1 MNCSNCHN
9 NIDKSVNCINC
20 GAHFC
25 SYNCMKSHL
34 ILSNKKNM
42 NIPIDFN
49 NTNYTS
55 ENSKNYLIYL
65 NNKHNNIKSPYLIPG
80 ILNIKRINYN
90 EKYNLDNFIPIF
102 ENGKPKIIGCGS
114 FGQVFLVMNTINK
127 KLYAI
132 KHMEKKSLSAKLDS
146 FEGIYKEIYIQSR
159 IDHPNILPI
168 LYVNETP
175 SDFDLVLEYASGGS
189 LFHYIRRKK
198 FLTEPLAFS
207 LFIQVIN
214 AIYFLH
220 KNNFI
225 HRDIKPENILLFDNN
240 IIKLCDFG
248 WCVRLEEGQQRGTF
262 CGTTEYMSPELVNH
276 EEYSKEIDV
285 WSLGILLYEMVH
297 GYSPFR
303 PDKPNFNAKDVMQ
316 NIRLHKLKF
325 NKNISEECKQ
335 LIYHLLDEDPNKRFK
350 VEDIFYSDFVKFYEE
365 KKYALPDKFLIEKYK
380 FKLAKA
386 QSNSFYKLKENS
398 SKSNNNNSNIYSN
411 NKNCI
416 NKAIIRK
423 NSEIIDNYLK
433 KEQNLEFIYEKNKK
447 RNLLSKQEIIK
458 PSLSDANLKIAKSYD
473 KKLTKNKTT
482 QYFHP
487 SQSSDNK
494 IKDLNNSNQRLIN
507 SYNNNNSNKENE
519 HCNYQ
524 KKIKANENKIKTII
538 INNYFSNLN
547 QNEIN
552 KIEDKKNNDEKVEKN
567 IMYKKQLHI
576 KPLKMSKIPMTTK
589 ILYYSNIPMNGN
601 NKNDLIIK
609 NHLSPKNIINIKN
622 NKNTYFQ
629 KNKSIESKY
638 IEVKR
643 NKFFN
648 FPLNNYSTN
657 INNFNDYPS
666 KKFNKS
672 NYSKKTYTRNNIN
685 VHYKTTKI
693 NYNSDEN
700 TNINTNANTNNNTNN
715 NSHNN
720 DSFSYNNSSNINNND
735 NLLMDKIKRRKLSC
749 AKSLNHLNLNYNNY
763 NIKSLFI
770 SNIKNNINKLNNIS
784 ISSEKNYIS
793 KKNTTNNGAKT
804 KEKLNIKVK
813 DKKINTFH
821 TYQNSPKNTFNN
833 NFIYINFSNENSNL
847 KENNNINIDSNNNIY
862 NISYSKSNKNDINSK
877 NNILNH
883 ISSENNITNIQ
894 RKRCHNTNLSEKIN
908 NFEEYTKYKIEEIL
922 IDNNKK
928 HLNISNKNYYYDKD
942 SKLYNSMS
950 QNSIF
955 NNNKNKKIRN
965 QKKYIIHNK
974 IEFDKK
980 IGKIPKGTSF
990 KKGQHLYNNFN
1001 NKPKIEYFEKHK
1013 SNSNNNSYRNYNSH
1027 NMLSLE
1033 TEKIKSKSNLNTKR
1047 DRNYKDKIYKKKPRN
1062 DSNKS
1067 NNSNDKIKIAKKLE
1081 LNEFLNN
1088 MKINKDEKNIVTTSN
1103 DLNFSTSGNQSDTLK
1118 ISRIN
1123 TSINNKNCYKYFESS
1138 NNSNAFEFQGNNSLR
1153 INNSKYISDSRNF
1166 YNVSEPFHQIIKRIK
1181 STNNNNI
1188 IKDYCNCDNE
1198 SLNLDGNMKKES
1210 KAIISPIIHKQKKD
1224 PNILMKSENNINFEN
1239 LENKYKNKIKYNQID
1254 NKVSNDSFF

>member
-1 MNCSNCHN
+1 MKCSICHN
-9 NIDKSVNCINC
+9 NIDKSVNCKNC

-25 SYNCMKSHL
+25 SFNCMKSHI
-34 ILSNKKNM
+34 ILCHKSKM

-49 NTNYTS
+49 NTNYIS
-55 ENSKNYLIYL
+55 ENSKNYLTNL
-65 NNKHNNIKSPYLIPG
+65 NNKHNSIKSSYLIPG

-198 FLTEPLAFS
+198 FLTEPKAFS

-303 PDKPNFNAKDVMQ
+303 PDKPNFNSKDVIQ

-325 NKNISEECKQ
+325 NKNITEECKQ

-365 KKYALPDKFLIEKYK
+365 KKYALPDKYLIEKYK

-386 QSNSFYKLKENS
+386 QSQSNSYYKLKNNS
-398 SKSNNNNSNIYSN
+398 SNLNNNNSNTNHN
-411 NKNCI
+411 NNFI
-416 NKAIIRK
+416 NKRIIRK
-423 NSEIIDNYLK
+423 NSELIENNLN
-433 KEQNLEFIYEKNKK
+433 KEQNLEFIFGKNKK
-447 RNLLSKQEIIK
+447 RNLLNKQEVIK
-458 PSLSDANLKIAKSYD
+458 PSLSDANLKNAKSCD

-482 QYFHP
+482 QYFHRL
-487 SQSSDNK
+487 QSSDNK
-494 IKDLNNSNQRLIN
+494 TKELLSNTKNNSNQRLIN
-507 SYNNNNSNKENE
+507 SFNNNNSNKENE
-519 HCNYQ
+519 NCNYQ
-524 KKIKANENKIKTII
+524 KQMPQNKNKIKTLI

-547 QNEIN
+547 PNVIKMN
-552 KIEDKKNNDEKVEKN
+552 KNEDKKNSDEKVEKN

-589 ILYYSNIPMNGN
+589 ILYYTRSPMNGN
-601 NKNDLIIK
+601 IKNDLIIK
-609 NHLSPKNIINIKN
+609 KHLSPNNIISIKN
-622 NKNTYFQ
+622 NKINCFQ
-629 KNKSIESKY
+629 KKKCIESKY
-638 IEVKR
+638 IEIKR
-643 NKFFN
+643 NKLFN
-648 FPLNNYSTN
+648 IPLNSYT
-657 INNFNDYPS
+657 INNNNSNDIPI
-666 KKFNKS
+666 KKFNKN

-685 VHYKTTKI
+685 IHYKTTKI
-693 NYNSDEN
+693 NNNSDEN
-700 TNINTNANTNNNTNN
+700 TNININTNTNTNNNL
-715 NSHNN
+715 HNN
-720 DSFSYNNSSNINNND
+720 DSFIYNSSSNINNND
-735 NLLMDKIKRRKLSC
+735 LLMEKIKKRKLSC
-749 AKSLNHLNLNYNNY
+749 AKSLNHLKLNYNNY

-770 SNIKNNINKLNNIS
+770 SSIKNDINNLNNNS

-793 KKNTTNNGAKT
+793 KKNTMNNGTKT
-804 KEKLNIKVK
+804 KGNLNINVK

-821 TYQNSPKNTFNN
+821 TYQNSPQNTFNN
-833 NFIYINFSNENSNL
+833 NFIYINFNNQ
-847 KENNNINIDSNNNIY
+847 NNNINIDSNNNI
-862 NISYSKSNKNDINSK
+862 NNSKCNK
-877 NNILNH
+877 NNISSKDVILKH
-883 ISSENNITNIQ
+883 LISENNINDIP
-894 RKRCHNTNLSEKIN
+894 RKKCHKKKLLEKIN

-922 IDNNKK
+922 NDDNKNN
-928 HLNISNKNYYYDKD
+928 LNISNKNYYYDKD
-942 SKLYNSMS
+942 LKLFNSMS

-965 QKKYIIHNK
+965 QKKFIIHNK
-974 IEFDKK
+974 IECDKK

-990 KKGQHLYNNFN
+990 KKGQNLFNNFN
-1001 NKPKIEYFEKHK
+1001 YKSKIEYFEKHK
-1013 SNSNNNSYRNYNSH
+1013 SNSNNNSYRNYNYH
-1027 NMLSLE
+1027 NILSLE
-1033 TEKIKSKSNLNTKR
+1033 TEKIKSRSNLNTNR

-1062 DSNKS
+1062 YSNRS
-1067 NNSNDKIKIAKKLE
+1067 NNSNDKIKIAKRLE

-1088 MKINKDEKNIVTTSN
+1088 KKISNDEKNIVTTSN

-1138 NNSNAFEFQGNNSLR
+1138 TNSNAFEFQGNNSLR
-1153 INNSKYISDSRNF
+1153 INNSKYIFDSKKF
-1166 YNVSEPFHQIIKRIK
+1166 YNEGEPFHHIIKRIK
-1181 STNNNNI
+1181 SINNNNI
-1188 IKDYCNCDNE
+1188 VKDYCNCENE
-1198 SLNLDGNMKKES
+1198 SLNLEDNMKKES
-1210 KAIISPIIHKQKKD
+1210 KVIISPIIHKQKKGI
-1224 PNILMKSENNINFEN
+1224 NILMKSENNINFEN
-1239 LENKYKNKIKYNQID
+1239 IENKYKNKIKYNQID
-1254 NKVSNDSFF
+1254 KDVSSNGFF

>member
-25 SYNCMKSHL
+25 SYICMKSHMF
-34 ILSNKKNM
+34 LSHKKNM
-42 NIPIDFN
+42 NIPIYFN

-55 ENSKNYLIYL
+55 KNSKNYLLNL
-65 NNKHNNIKSPYLIPG
+65 NNKYNNIKSPYLIPG
-80 ILNIKRINYN
+80 ILNIKEIIYN

-114 FGQVFLVMNTINK
+114 FGQVFLVMNIINK

-198 FLTEPLAFS
+198 FLNEPLAFS

-303 PDKPNFNAKDVMQ
+303 PDKPNFNAKDVIE

-325 NKNISEECKQ
+325 NKHISEECKQ

-365 KKYALPDKFLIEKYK
+365 KNFALPDKYLIEKYK

-386 QSNSFYKLKENS
+386 QSNSYYKLKNNS
-398 SKSNNNNSNIYSN
+398 LKSNNNNSNN
-411 NKNCI
+411 NNINQKNSL
-416 NKAIIRK
+416 NKTNIRK
-423 NSEIIDNYLK
+423 NSEIIENNLSR
-433 KEQNLEFIYEKNKK
+433 EQSIEFIYEKNKN

-458 PSLSDANLKIAKSYD
+458 PSLSDANLKIAKSYE
-473 KKLTKNKTT
+473 KKLKKNKTT

-487 SQSSDNK
+487 LQSSDNK
-494 IKDLNNSNQRLIN
+494 INDLLSKSKNNNNQRLIN
-507 SYNNNNSNKENE
+507 SFNNNNLNKENE
-519 HCNYQ
+519 DCNYQ
-524 KKIKANENKIKTII
+524 NKIPVNENKIKTII
-538 INNYFSNLN
+538 INNYFSNVN
-547 QNEIN
+547 PNEIN
-552 KIEDKKNNDEKVEKN
+552 KIKKNDDEKVEKN

-576 KPLKMSKIPMTTK
+576 KPLKMSKIPMRTK
-589 ILYYSNIPMNGN
+589 MLYYAQCSLNGN

-609 NHLSPKNIINIKN
+609 KHLSPKNIINIKN
-622 NKNTYFQ
+622 NKITIFQ

-638 IEVKR
+638 IEVKK
-643 NKFFN
+643 NKCFN
-648 FPLNNYSTN
+648 VPKNNYSSNNN
-657 INNFNDYPS
+657 INNDIPS
-666 KKFNKS
+666 KKFNKN
-672 NYSKKTYTRNNIN
+672 NYSKKAYTRNNNN

-693 NYNSDEN
+693 NHNSDEN
-700 TNINTNANTNNNTNN
+700 TNINTNTNTNN

-720 DSFSYNNSSNINNND
+720 DSFTYNNSFNINKD
-735 NLLMDKIKRRKLSC
+735 DLRMEKIKKKKLSC
-749 AKSLNHLNLNYNNY
+749 AKSLNHLKLNYNNY

-770 SNIKNNINKLNNIS
+770 SNIKNNINNLNSNS
-784 ISSEKNYIS
+784 ISSEKKNIS
-793 KKNTTNNGAKT
+793 KKNTMQNGTKT
-804 KEKLNIKVK
+804 KENLNNKIKEQ
-813 DKKINTFH
+813 KINSFY

-833 NFIYINFSNENSNL
+833 NFIYINFNNENNNI
-847 KENNNINIDSNNNIY
+847 KENNNNDSNNNIY
-862 NISYSKSNKNDINSK
+862 NINYSKSNRNNINSK
-877 NNILNH
+877 NILLNH
-883 ISSENNITNIQ
+883 INKENNIVDIQ
-894 RKRCHNTNLSEKIN
+894 RKKCQNSNLSEKIN
-908 NFEEYTKYKIEEIL
+908 NFEEYAKYKIEEIL
-922 IDNNKK
+922 NDNNKNN
-928 HLNISNKNYYYDKD
+928 LNISNKNYYYEKN
-942 SKLYNSMS
+942 SKLFNSMS
-950 QNSIF
+950 QSSIF

-965 QKKYIIHNK
+965 QKKFIFHNK

-980 IGKIPKGTSF
+980 VGKIPKGMSF
-990 KKGQHLYNNFN
+990 KNGQNLYNNFN

-1013 SNSNNNSYRNYNSH
+1013 SNSNNNSYRNYNYH
-1027 NMLSLE
+1027 NILSLE
-1033 TEKIKSKSNLNTKR
+1033 IEKIESRSNLNTNR
-1047 DRNYKDKIYKKKPRN
+1047 DMNYKDKIYKKKPRN
-1062 DSNKS
+1062 NSNRNS
-1067 NNSNDKIKIAKKLE
+1067 NSNDKIKISKRLE

-1088 MKINKDEKNIVTTSN
+1088 MKINKDEKNIATTSN
-1103 DLNFSTSGNQSDTLK
+1103 ELNFSTSGNQSDTLK

-1138 NNSNAFEFQGNNSLR
+1138 TNSKAFDFQGNDSLR

-1166 YNVSEPFHQIIKRIK
+1166 YNDDEPFHQIIKRIK
-1181 STNNNNI
+1181 STNNN
-1188 IKDYCNCDNE
+1188 IKKGYCNYENE
-1198 SLNLDGNMKKES
+1198 SLNLDDKIKKES
-1210 KAIISPIIHKQKKD
+1210 KVIINPNIHKQKKG
-1224 PNILMKSENNINFEN
+1224 ISIIMKSENNINFEN
-1239 LENKYKNKIKYNQID
+1239 VENKYINKIKYNQID
-1254 NKVSNDSFF
+1254 NKVSSNGFL

>member
-1 MNCSNCHN
+1 MDCSNCHN

-20 GAHFC
+20 GEHFC
-25 SYNCMKSHL
+25 SYNCMKSHM
-34 ILSNKKNM
+34 ILSHKKNM

-49 NTNYTS
+49 NSNCT
-55 ENSKNYLIYL
+55 SKNTKNYQTNL
-65 NNKHNNIKSPYLIPG
+65 NNKRHHGIKSPYIIPG
-80 ILNIKRINYN
+80 ILNIRRINYN
-90 EKYNLDNFIPIF
+90 EKYNLDNFIPII

-132 KHMEKKSLSAKLDS
+132 KHMEKKSLSNKLDS

-168 LYVNETP
+168 LYVNET
-175 SDFDLVLEYASGGS
+175 STDFDLVLEYASGGS

-198 FLTEPLAFS
+198 YLTEPLAFS

-303 PDKPNFNAKDVMQ
+303 PDKPNFNAKDVIE

-350 VEDIFYSDFVKFYEE
+350 VEDIFYSDFVKFYEQ

-386 QSNSFYKLKENS
+386 QSNAYYILRNNS
-398 SKSNNNNSNIYSN
+398 NNSLKSNNNNSNNNIK
-411 NKNCI
+411 NKNFI
-416 NKAIIRK
+416 NKIIIRK
-423 NSEIIDNYLK
+423 RSEIIKNNLK
-433 KEQNLEFIYEKNKK
+433 QEENSELIYEKNNKRILLNKK
-447 RNLLSKQEIIK
+447 EIIK
-458 PSLSDANLKIAKSYD
+458 PSLSDPNLKISKSCD

-487 SQSSDNK
+487 LQSPYNK
-494 IKDLNNSNQRLIN
+494 TNDLLSKSKNDSNHRLIN
-507 SYNNNNSNKENE
+507 SFNNNSNKENE
-519 HCNYQ
+519 DCNYPKQ
-524 KKIKANENKIKTII
+524 ISTNENKIKTII
-538 INNYFSNLN
+538 INNYFSNLSP
-547 QNEIN
+547 NEIN
-552 KIEDKKNNDEKVEKN
+552 KIKKNEEKKNDYEK

-576 KPLKMSKIPMTTK
+576 KPLKMSKIPIKTK
-589 ILYYSNIPMNGN
+589 MLYNARSPLNGN
-601 NKNDLIIK
+601 NKNDLMIK

-622 NKNTYFQ
+622 NKILNFQ
-629 KNKSIESKY
+629 KDNNIESKY

-648 FPLNNYSTN
+648 IPQNNYSNNN
-657 INNFNDYPS
+657 INDIS
-666 KKFNKS
+666 IKKFNKS
-672 NYSKKTYTRNNIN
+672 NYNKKTYTRNNIN

-700 TNINTNANTNNNTNN
+700 IININTNN

-720 DSFSYNNSSNINNND
+720 DSFTYNNNISNTNSDDLFIE
-735 NLLMDKIKRRKLSC
+735 KIKKRKLSC
-749 AKSLNHLNLNYNNY
+749 TKSLNHLKVNYNNY

-770 SNIKNNINKLNNIS
+770 SNIKNNINNLNNNS
-784 ISSEKNYIS
+784 INSEKNYIS
-793 KKNTTNNGAKT
+793 KKKNSIQNGVKT
-804 KEKLNIKVK
+804 KGNLNININE
-813 DKKINTFH
+813 KKINTFH
-821 TYQNSPKNTFNN
+821 TYQNSPQNTFNN
-833 NFIYINFSNENSNL
+833 NFIYINFNN
-847 KENNNINIDSNNNIY
+847 ENNNINIDSNNNSY
-862 NISYSKSNKNDINSK
+862 NINYSKTNKSNINNKDIN
-877 NNILNH
+877 LNH
-883 ISSENNITNIQ
+883 ISSENTINDNP
-894 RKRCHNTNLSEKIN
+894 KKNFHKTNLSEKN
-908 NFEEYTKYKIEEIL
+908 NKYEEYTKYKIEEIL
-922 IDNNKK
+922 NNNIKNNLK
-928 HLNISNKNYYYDKD
+928 ISNKNYYYDKN

-955 NNNKNKKIRN
+955 NKKKKIRN
-965 QKKYIIHNK
+965 QKKFIIHNK

-990 KKGQHLYNNFN
+990 KKGQNININFN
-1001 NKPKIEYFEKHK
+1001 SKPKIEFFEKQK
-1013 SNSNNNSYRNYNSH
+1013 SNSNNNSYRNYNHH
-1027 NMLSLE
+1027 NIFSFE
-1033 TEKIKSKSNLNTKR
+1033 TGKIKIRSNLNSNR
-1047 DRNYKDKIYKKKPRN
+1047 DRNNKDKIYRKKARN
-1062 DSNKS
+1062 DSNRS
-1067 NNSNDKIKIAKKLE
+1067 NNSNDKIKIAKRLE

-1088 MKINKDEKNIVTTSN
+1088 MKISKDEKNIVTTSN

-1138 NNSNAFEFQGNNSLR
+1138 TNSNAFEFQGNNSLR

-1166 YNVSEPFHQIIKRIK
+1166 YSNGEPQHHIIKRIK
-1181 STNNNNI
+1181 SSNNNNI
-1188 IKDYCNCDNE
+1188 IKDYCNCELE
-1198 SLNLDGNMKKES
+1198 SLNLDGNMKDES
-1210 KAIISPIIHKQKKD
+1210 KIIISPIIHKQKKD
-1224 PNILMKSENNINFEN
+1224 INIFMKRENNINFGN
-1239 LENKYKNKIKYNQID
+1239 VENKCKNKIKYNQID
-1254 NKVSNDSFF
+1254 NKVSSDDFF